1 MSVLLGYGNGSF
13 EAKTVYPTDLPPD
26 PFAVGDFNNDSRM
39 DIVLANNVNN
49 SVRVLLSYGNGT
61 YIVQTVYPTD
71 LPPDSIAMG
80 DFNGDNRLDIVIG
93 SNMNN
98 TCGTVQKAIHDAKE
112 DIQRTMDDNT
122 KTNAEKKRMIT
133 ELVNEVEEL
142 STQLDHM
149 QQYDR

>member
-1 MSVLLGYGNGSF
+1 
-13 EAKTVYPTDLPPD
+13 
-26 PFAVGDFNNDSRM
+26 
-39 DIVLANNVNN
+39 
-49 SVRVLLSYGNGT
+49 
-61 YIVQTVYPTD
+61 
-71 LPPDSIAMG
+71 
-80 DFNGDNRLDIVIG
+80 
-93 SNMNN
+93 
-98 TCGTVQKAIHDAKE
+98 CGTVQKAIHDAKE